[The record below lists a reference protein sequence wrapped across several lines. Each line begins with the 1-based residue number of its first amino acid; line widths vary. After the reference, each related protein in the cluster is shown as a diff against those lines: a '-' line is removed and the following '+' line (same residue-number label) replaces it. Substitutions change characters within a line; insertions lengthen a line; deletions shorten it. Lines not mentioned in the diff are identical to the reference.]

1 MKKGKRILYAI
12 IIILVIIQFFRPSKN
27 LGESFTSDDITYSL
41 PVNDE
46 VKNILSKSCFDCH
59 SNHTN
64 HMWYENIQPLGWWIS
79 KHITDGK
86 KEINFSEFNTYKP
99 KRKAHKFKE
108 IVEMVEEDEMPLPS
122 YLILCGHIICSPP
135 VLY

>member
-1 MKKGKRILYAI
+1 
-12 IIILVIIQFFRPSKN
+12 
-27 LGESFTSDDITYSL
+27 
-41 PVNDE
+41 
-46 VKNILSKSCFDCH
+46 
-59 SNHTN
+59 
-64 HMWYENIQPLGWWIS
+64 MWYENIQPLGWWIG

-122 YLILCGHIICSPP
+122 YLIVHGGARLNDSQKKLLIEWAKNGKEIFDAK
-135 VLY
+135 